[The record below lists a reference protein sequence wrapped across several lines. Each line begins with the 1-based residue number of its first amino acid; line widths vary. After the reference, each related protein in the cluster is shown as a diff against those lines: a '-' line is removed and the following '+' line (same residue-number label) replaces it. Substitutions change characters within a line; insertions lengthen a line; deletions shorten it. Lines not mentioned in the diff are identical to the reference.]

1 VNPIDGVIFQPL
13 FPILKS
19 GSSNYPFMSIG
30 NKYDKIADWWH
41 AHHEGSSYGMAQVA
55 RAISYCSGRVSA
67 LDVGCGSGGRITRKL
82 LDNKF
87 KVTGLDASAEMIRI
101 AKANHTDVS
110 WILGDICTWETEKKF
125 DLIIAW
131 DSIFHLPLEMHAVV
145 IPKLCGMLADN
156 GVLLYTFGDGY
167 GSHESDW
174 KDDKF
179 PYSTLGIDGNL
190 RLLMDSGCTCR
201 HLELDQFPQPHVFVI
216 AQKS

>member
-1 VNPIDGVIFQPL
+1 VIPIDGSIYPSI
-13 FPILKS
+13 FPILKR
-19 GSSNYPFMSIG
+19 GSSNYPLMSIG
-30 NKYDKIADWWH
+30 KKYDKIADWWH
-41 AHHEGSSYGMAQVA
+41 VNQKDSSYGLAQVE
-55 RAISYCSGRVSA
+55 RAISYCNGKATA
-67 LDVGCGSGGRITRKL
+67 LDVGCGSGGRISQKL
-82 LDNKF
+82 LDNGF
-87 KVTGLDASAEMIRI
+87 AVTGLDASAEMIRI

-110 WILGDICTWETEKKF
+110 WILGDICIWETEKKF

-174 KDDKF
+174 KDDIF
-179 PYSTLGIDGNL
+179 PYSTLGIDGNVS
-190 RLLMDSGCTCR
+190 LLMDSGCTCR
-201 HLELDQFPQPHVFVI
+201 HLELDQFPQPHVYVI